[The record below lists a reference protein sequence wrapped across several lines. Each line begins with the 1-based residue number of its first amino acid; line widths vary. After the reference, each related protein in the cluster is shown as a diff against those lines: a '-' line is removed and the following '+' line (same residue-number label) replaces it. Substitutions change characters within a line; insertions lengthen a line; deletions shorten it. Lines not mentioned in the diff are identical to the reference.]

1 MLIILIFYFLQKL
14 FINAF
19 NIQKYLL
26 KYLFDTFNNVKI
38 YYLVLIVDKSS
49 L

>member
-26 KYLFDTFNNVKI
+26 KYLLDSFHNFKI
-38 YYLVLIVDKSS
+38 YYLVFIVDKSS